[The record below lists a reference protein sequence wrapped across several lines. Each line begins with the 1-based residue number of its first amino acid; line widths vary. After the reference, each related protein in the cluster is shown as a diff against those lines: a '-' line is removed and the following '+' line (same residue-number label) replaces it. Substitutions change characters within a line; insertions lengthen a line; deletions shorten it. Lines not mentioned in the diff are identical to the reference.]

1 MKEIFVCLGHKSVN
15 LTKRVYAKY
24 SPNFIKESANVMG
37 DFIS

>member
-1 MKEIFVCLGHKSVN
+1 MKEIFVYLGDKSVN
-15 LTKRVYAKY
+15 LTKRDYAKY